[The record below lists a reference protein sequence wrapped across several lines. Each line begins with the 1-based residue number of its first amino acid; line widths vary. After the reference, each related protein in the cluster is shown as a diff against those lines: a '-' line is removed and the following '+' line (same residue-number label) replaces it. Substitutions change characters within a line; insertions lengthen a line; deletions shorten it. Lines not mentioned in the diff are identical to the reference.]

1 MEFIAP
7 VPAAQVKDEVYAAL
21 DLARAQVVDW
31 VPDGDAGKPAGQR
44 EVYRV
49 LEDVHTLAGPRK
61 RDPVLRVRR
70 VLVHSAAHAKGQQ
83 AARANRLAKASAELD
98 KLVAAAGGRHYKTR
112 EKIAARVGVI
122 AARRRVV
129 SCLRWHITEADGPRL
144 HWHFDQEALE
154 TEAAADGWYALL
166 AGIPRTT
173 AGPAQ
178 VLIHYKGHGT
188 VERRYHD
195 FKGPLAVTPVF
206 VQHNHRV
213 AALIQV
219 ICLALLVFSLIERQ
233 VRQALGPQ
241 QTMAGLY
248 PDNRRV
254 RPTSRMILY
263 HLGELTL
270 RIGTVTDPP
279 MVQIT
284 RGVQLHL
291 LELLG
296 IEVTRTR
303 ASHSPE
309 SAIFEAAAQTPLL
322 GHTAVPSPPVPSSL
336 NVPA

>member
-1 MEFIAP
+1 M
-7 VPAAQVKDEVYAAL
+7 
-21 DLARAQVVDW
+21 
-31 VPDGDAGKPAGQR
+31 PDRDAGKPADQPADQR

-49 LEDVHTLAGPRK
+49 LEDVHTLTGPRM

-70 VLVHSAAHAKGQQ
+70 ILVHSTAHAKGQQ
-83 AARANRLAKASAELD
+83 AARVNRLAKAGAELD

-129 SCLRWHITEADGPRL
+129 SCLRWHITEDEADGPRL
-144 HWHFDQEALE
+144 HWHFDQNALE
-154 TEAAADGWYALL
+154 TEAAADGL
-166 AGIPRTT
+166 AGMPRTT

-178 VLIHYKGHGT
+178 VLIHYKGQGT

-219 ICLALLVFSLIERQ
+219 ICLALLVFCLIERQ

-241 QTMAGLY
+241 QTMVGLY

-254 RPTSRMILY
+254 RPTGRMILY

-270 RIGTVTDPP
+270 RISTVTDPP
-279 MVQIT
+279 MVLIT

-296 IEVTRTR
+296 IEVT
-303 ASHSPE
+303 
-309 SAIFEAAAQTPLL
+309 
-322 GHTAVPSPPVPSSL
+322 
-336 NVPA
+336 